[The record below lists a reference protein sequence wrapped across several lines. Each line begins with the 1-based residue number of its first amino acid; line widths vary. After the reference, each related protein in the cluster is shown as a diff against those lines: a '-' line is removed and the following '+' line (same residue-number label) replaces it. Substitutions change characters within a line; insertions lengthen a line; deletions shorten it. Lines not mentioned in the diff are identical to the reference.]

1 MKKNSLEIKNFDII
15 NWKIKSTEKGKWM
28 LKRLFSNLLPYHIW
42 DKRTIKDEFAYSIL
56 FELSNGKKRFTTTG
70 SDISYEE
77 YLLSDCSES
86 SYEIFK
92 ILSNAKRATIDRFFQ
107 KELNRKRRMEKD
119 RKIEFEKKYGKL
131 SNDEKQFIK
140 KNRLSKINR
149 YKNKYEIG
157 DLSDNVSYGGLSEN
171 VSIHQRNMEIM
182 DELIQRLKDTEL
194 VFLMEIMMMEPEVI
208 SKKQG
213 IKTESVNRKIIRLRE
228 KVLSIIDESG

>member
-1 MKKNSLEIKNFDII
+1 M
-15 NWKIKSTEKGKWM
+15 
-28 LKRLFSNLLPYHIW
+28 
-42 DKRTIKDEFAYSIL
+42 
-56 FELSNGKKRFTTTG
+56 SNGKKRFTTAEN
-70 SDISYEE
+70 DISYEE

-86 SYEIFK
+86 SYEIIK
-92 ILSNAKRATIDRFFQ
+92 ILSNARRVTIDRFFE
-107 KELNRKRRMEKD
+107 KELNRKRRMDKD

-140 KNRLSKINR
+140 KNRLSEINR

-182 DELIQRLKDTEL
+182 DELIQRLKNTEL
-194 VFLMEIMMMEPEVI
+194 VFLIEIMMMEPEVI